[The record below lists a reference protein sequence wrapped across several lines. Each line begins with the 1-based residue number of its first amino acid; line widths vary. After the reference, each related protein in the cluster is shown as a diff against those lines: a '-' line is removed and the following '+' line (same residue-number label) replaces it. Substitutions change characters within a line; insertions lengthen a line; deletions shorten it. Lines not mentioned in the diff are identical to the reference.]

1 MGELVAWALG
11 MALGFLARDALTSWR
26 RILAFGLAIMVLG
39 ALITLMSGE
48 MASEPWLVIIDIGQ
62 VAVAA
67 LLGAF
72 ALPFGFE
79 PTPRHRAVRVP
90 LRGMLSTP
98 PLSHLALASSDF
110 GSRYVAWQNRA
121 NGKKLPARRRKRHAN
136 G

>member
-1 MGELVAWALG
+1 MGEIVAWALG
-11 MALGFLARDALTSWR
+11 MALGFLARDTLTSSR

-72 ALPFGFE
+72 ALPFGLS
-79 PTPRHRAVRVP
+79 R
-90 LRGMLSTP
+90 LRGIARS
-98 PLSHLALASSDF
+98 AS
-110 GSRYVAWQNRA
+110 R
-121 NGKKLPARRRKRHAN
+121 
-136 G
+136 

>member
-26 RILAFGLAIMVLG
+26 RILAFGLPIMVLG

-72 ALPFGFE
+72 ALPFGLS
-79 PTPRHRAVRVP
+79 R
-90 LRGMLSTP
+90 LRGIARS
-98 PLSHLALASSDF
+98 AS
-110 GSRYVAWQNRA
+110 R
-121 NGKKLPARRRKRHAN
+121 
-136 G
+136 

>member
-1 MGELVAWALG
+1 MGEIVAWALG
-11 MALGFLARDALTSWR
+11 MALGFLARDTLTSSR

-72 ALPFGFE
+72 ALPFILS
-79 PTPRHRAVRVP
+79 R
-90 LRGMLSTP
+90 LRGI
-98 PLSHLALASSDF
+98 
-110 GSRYVAWQNRA
+110 
-121 NGKKLPARRRKRHAN
+121 ARSAFR
-136 G
+136 

>member
-11 MALGFLARDALTSWR
+11 LALGFLARDALTSWR

-72 ALPFGFE
+72 ALPFGLS
-79 PTPRHRAVRVP
+79 R
-90 LRGMLSTP
+90 LRGIARS
-98 PLSHLALASSDF
+98 AS
-110 GSRYVAWQNRA
+110 R
-121 NGKKLPARRRKRHAN
+121 
-136 G
+136 

>member
-62 VAVAA
+62 VAA

-72 ALPFGFE
+72 ALPFGLS
-79 PTPRHRAVRVP
+79 R
-90 LRGMLSTP
+90 LRGIARS
-98 PLSHLALASSDF
+98 AS
-110 GSRYVAWQNRA
+110 R
-121 NGKKLPARRRKRHAN
+121 
-136 G
+136 

>member
-11 MALGFLARDALTSWR
+11 MALGFLARDTLTSWR

-72 ALPFGFE
+72 ALPFILS
-79 PTPRHRAVRVP
+79 R
-90 LRGMLSTP
+90 LRGI
-98 PLSHLALASSDF
+98 
-110 GSRYVAWQNRA
+110 
-121 NGKKLPARRRKRHAN
+121 ARSAFR
-136 G
+136 